1 MSLTESLSVADSA
14 GGAVILRVS
23 ASSEGQERGKETG
36 LMKKRTKRQI
46 LKISYVHGSL
56 SL

>member
-1 MSLTESLSVADSA
+1 MSLNECSTVADSA

-23 ASSEGQERGKETG
+23 ASSEGQGRGNETE

-46 LKISYVHGSL
+46 PNTSYVYGTFL
-56 SL
+56 